1 MSDEY
6 TPTTDEVREAFNI
19 ACYEQTPRQS
29 RAEFDRWYAA
39 EKAKW
44 QAEALRE
51 FADDPDTFATPPAD
65 TSPTFDRGMDY
76 GSDAV
81 LALAR
86 KRAARIEEGSDGR
99 TS

>member
-1 MSDEY
+1 MSEY
-6 TPTTDEVREAFNI
+6 TPTTEIVRREYSI
-19 ACYEQTPRQS
+19 ASERLYTSARRGEFQ
-29 RAEFDRWYAA
+29 AEFDRWYDA

-86 KRAARIEEGSDGR
+86 ERADRIEKGE
-99 TS
+99 